1 MSGKRVK
8 DEMNR
13 QPTLK
18 DVARACGVTSMTVS
32 NVLNGRDK
40 EVGSETRK
48 RILKAIDELGYR
60 PNFAAKRL
68 RAQRTSAIG
77 MLVLDDVPEFLND
90 PFTTQLVAGL
100 SNFATEHGYSLI
112 LQGLR
117 SESSS
122 SVPMLGHLQTDGVC
136 AILSGSQDLRRKFVK
151 RALGLRVPLVLI
163 QEEFDHPMVCSLR
176 QDDRGAARQIA
187 QYLADKG
194 ARRFYYL
201 APSAHWPAIV
211 ERIAGTGEVCE
222 AAGCSLTVI
231 ECGDESFEATQ
242 KAVASSIETDGLPDA
257 FVGGNDRMA
266 MAALRLL
273 LDRNVAVPDDVR
285 VTGFNA
291 FDFASFAAPSLV
303 TARSDAYE
311 MGRRAGSEMLKG
323 IEKGGFD
330 DNDLVLPVSFVAG
343 QSA

>member
-1 MSGKRVK
+1 MKDDMSGR
-8 DEMNR
+8 
-13 QPTLK
+13 PTLK
-18 DVARACGVTSMTVS
+18 DVARACGVTPMTVS

-40 EVGSETRK
+40 EVGAETRK
-48 RILKAIDELGYR
+48 RILKAIDKLEYR

-100 SNFATEHGYSLI
+100 SNFATEQGYSLI

-117 SESSS
+117 SESPST
-122 SVPMLGHLQTDGVC
+122 VPMLGHLQTDGVC
-136 AILSGSQDLRRKFVK
+136 AILSGSRDLRRKFVK

-163 QEEFDHPMVCSLR
+163 QEEYDHPLVCSLR
-176 QDDRGAARQIA
+176 QDDRGAAGKIA
-187 QYLADKG
+187 RYLVDQG
-194 ARRFYYL
+194 ARRFHYL

-211 ERIAGTGEVCE
+211 QRIEGSRDVCE
-222 AAGCSLTVI
+222 VAGCVLKII

-242 KAVASSIETDGLPDA
+242 AAVARSIESDGLPDA
-257 FVGGNDRMA
+257 YIGGNDRMA

-273 LDRNVAVPDDVR
+273 LDRNVAVPGDVR

-311 MGRRAGSEMLKG
+311 MGRRAGIEMLKG
-323 IEKGGFD
+323 IDTGTFEE
-330 DNDLVLPVSFVAG
+330 NSLVLPVNFVPG